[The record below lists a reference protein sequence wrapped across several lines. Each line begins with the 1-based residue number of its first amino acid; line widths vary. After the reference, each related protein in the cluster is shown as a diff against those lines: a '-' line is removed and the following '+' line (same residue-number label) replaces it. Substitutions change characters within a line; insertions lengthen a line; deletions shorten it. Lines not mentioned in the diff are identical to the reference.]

1 MKTYLLVKTV
11 VGFIFYPFIIKLKR
25 NVFLQGKLIVKSIPY
40 IHLKNNSMLYIG
52 NNVML
57 NSSNYKYHLN
67 MFSGIKILAD
77 GENSEIHIGDNTR
90 IHGSCI
96 HAKSKIYIGK
106 NCLIAAN
113 CQIIDSNGHETLMER
128 PQDRIFSMDK
138 PREIIIEDNVWIG
151 ANCIIL
157 KGVKIGSGSII
168 AAGSVVVNDIPCNA
182 ISRGNP
188 AVVIRELKK

>member
-96 HAKSKIYIGK
+96 HAKSKIHIGK

-128 PQDRIFSMDK
+128 PLDRIFSMDK

-151 ANCIIL
+151 ANCIVL

-168 AAGSVVVNDIPCNA
+168 AAGSVVVESIPENVIA
-182 ISRGNP
+182 RGNP
-188 AVVIRELKK
+188 AQVIKNI